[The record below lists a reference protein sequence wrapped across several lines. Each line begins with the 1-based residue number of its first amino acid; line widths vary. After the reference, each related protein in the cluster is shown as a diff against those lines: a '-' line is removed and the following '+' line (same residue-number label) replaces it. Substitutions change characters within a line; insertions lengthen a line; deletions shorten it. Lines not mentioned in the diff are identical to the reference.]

1 MEKDPKD
8 NNEELDANGSPETD
22 APAAEKAED
31 NVVDAT
37 TLINAAK
44 QEALYLRAEFENTKK
59 RLIKEQ
65 SDAIRMANKGI
76 LVEAMNIVDLL
87 DQALSHS
94 ETLKAKGDPEFK
106 NFVVGV
112 EMTRKEFDALFTRF
126 GVELIGKA
134 GDKFDPEKHE
144 AVSQEPT
151 TEDKVDTILK
161 VVQKGASLHGK
172 LLKPARV
179 IVGASN

>member
-8 NNEELDANGSPETD
+8 NNEEADSGNGNPEVETSLQ
-22 APAAEKAED
+22 PAD

-37 TLINAAK
+37 KAIETAK

-94 ETLKAKGDPEFK
+94 ESLKSKGDPEFK
-106 NFVVGV
+106 NFVIGV
-112 EMTRKEFDALFTRF
+112 EMTRKEFDALFQRF
-126 GVELIGKA
+126 GVELLGKP
-134 GDKFDPEKHE
+134 GEKFDPEKHE

-151 TEDKVDTILK
+151 TPDKVDTVLK

-179 IVGASN
+179 VVGTQS